1 MAALRTLQESALA
14 LLGHIERLMAGNV
27 AATNRGHIQVTIPN
41 KGPLGLL
48 LGNQKAGMPD
58 MGALVE
64 EVSGV
69 AEQSGL
75 IKPGYLLCA
84 INGLDT
90 TRLSFHQT
98 LAALMAAARPVT
110 LDFFTS

>member
-58 MGALVE
+58 MAHWWRRSAGWRSSQASSSQATCFVL
-64 EVSGV
+64 ST
-69 AEQSGL
+69 
-75 IKPGYLLCA
+75 
-84 INGLDT
+84 DW
-90 TRLSFHQT
+90 TRLASAST
-98 LAALMAAARPVT
+98 RP
-110 LDFFTS
+110 LQP